1 LHLASVFLATLATF
15 LILLVPKLKQE
26 NHQQRSKSAN
36 QDFRQSSSFD
46 SYQSLCIILFCTFAP
61 LTLKKP
67 FFSKGLLK
75 SPFSQKI
82 NALIRGMEIDL
93 PMRASGVIK

>member
-1 LHLASVFLATLATF
+1 MLGTF
-15 LILLVPKLKQE
+15 PLMLPLLSFPKLKQE

-61 LTLKKP
+61 LTLKNP
-67 FFSKGLLK
+67 FFSKNQRFDKRNGDR
-75 SPFSQKI
+75 ST
-82 NALIRGMEIDL
+82 NA
-93 PMRASGVIK
+93 SFGVIK